1 MPFVPTR
8 RVVRGLCLLPATLA
22 GTMALASELPELP
35 ADLAGEVPQ
44 VLTPSRLQQ
53 AQVDAAASV
62 TVIDREM
69 IEALGVR
76 DVPELLRLVPG
87 MMVTNESQA
96 GHTFAVNYHGTN
108 LSDIRRLQVLVDG
121 MSMYQSALSRILW
134 SDLTL
139 SIDDIE
145 RIEVTRGPNAA
156 AYGANSFSAIINII
170 TVHPQ
175 DGTGHML
182 RVAAGTRDTS
192 DTAGRITGHGEQSD
206 WRLSFASKEDSGFD
220 FARGG
225 ADVVD
230 DRRVGTVTWRSEYRP
245 TGSDRIEFQAG
256 ASGSQKQVEAED
268 FGVLAYYEQN
278 PVNTTRN
285 RNLLGRWSREVS
297 ASHQFQV
304 QAYTQRT
311 ESLQPFRAC
320 LLHPILVSSELAALA
335 AVDPDYATTLLELVF
350 GGDDPTAFILGLP
363 TTPVDAQQLAMN
375 VIGRIGL
382 LPMNQPC
389 GDVEFDVRESRFDV
403 EFQDTLRVND
413 RLRLVSG
420 AGFRRDSGSSAS
432 YTGGQVANDIWRLF
446 GHGEYRVVDPLMIN
460 LGAMLED
467 DGISGTS
474 LSPRAGLNWRFL
486 DQQSLR
492 VVSSRAY
499 RTQDLYEEY
508 AETRITFRNLVP
520 PYNDGDV
527 GSPDETER
535 DLFLIQTAPGNL
547 HPEEINSLELGY
559 FGYFPALRTEVDVRW
574 FREHLNKLISKAIN
588 PKDFDADNASW
599 TELNGIEMQAK
610 YRFAPRSWLW
620 GSYSYID
627 NESTSNIEKKFTA
640 RHSGSLAVAHRFASR
655 WSGSA
660 AWYVSRHQ
668 NVRPL
673 FGGGQTR
680 SHFERLDLRL
690 ARDIPLG
697 DSSLQVSVNA
707 QCRFDDMQHI
717 HTDNNYEDRVYGYLG
732 LKLDF

>member
-1 MPFVPTR
+1 MPCVSSR
-8 RVVRGLCLLPATLA
+8 RAVRGLCLLPFALA
-22 GTMALASELPELP
+22 STVALASELPELP

-53 AQVDAAASV
+53 AQVDVAASV

-76 DVPELLRLVPG
+76 DLPELLRLVPG

-170 TVHPQ
+170 TVHPE
-175 DGTGHML
+175 DSTGHML
-182 RVAAGTRDTS
+182 RVAAGNRDTS
-192 DTAGRITGHGEQSD
+192 DSAGRVTGHGEQSD
-206 WRLSFASKEDSGFD
+206 WRLSFAAKEDSGFD
-220 FARGG
+220 FTRNG

-245 TGSDRIEFQAG
+245 SEVDRIEFQAG

-268 FGVLAYYEQN
+268 FGTLSSYEQN

-285 RNLLGRWSREVS
+285 RNLLGRWSHEVS

-320 LLHPILVSSELAALA
+320 LLHPILLSSELAALA
-335 AVDPDYATTLLELVF
+335 AVNPDYAIDLL
-350 GGDDPTAFILGLP
+350 DAADPFAYIATLP
-363 TTPVDAQQLAMN
+363 TSPIDVQQLAID
-375 VIGRIGL
+375 VLTRYSV
-382 LPMNQPC
+382 LPADQPC
-389 GDVEFDVRESRFDV
+389 GDAEFDVRESRFDV

-432 YTGGQVANDIWRLF
+432 YTGGQVDNDTWRLF
-446 GHGEYRVVDPLMIN
+446 GHGEYRIVDPLMIN

-474 LSPRAGLNWRFL
+474 LSPRAGLNWRFV

-492 VVSSRAY
+492 LVSSRAY

-508 AETRITFRNLVP
+508 AETRITFRNLAP
-520 PYNDGDV
+520 PYNAGDV

-547 HPEEINSLELGY
+547 RPEEINSLELGY

-588 PKDFDADNASW
+588 PKDFDADNESW

-627 NESTSNIEKKFTA
+627 NESTSDIERKFTA
-640 RHSGSLAVAHRFASR
+640 RHSGSVAIAHSFASR

-668 NVRPL
+668 NIRPL

-680 SHFERLDLRL
+680 FHFERLDLRL

-717 HTDNNYEDRVYGYLG
+717 HSDNNYEDRVYGYLG